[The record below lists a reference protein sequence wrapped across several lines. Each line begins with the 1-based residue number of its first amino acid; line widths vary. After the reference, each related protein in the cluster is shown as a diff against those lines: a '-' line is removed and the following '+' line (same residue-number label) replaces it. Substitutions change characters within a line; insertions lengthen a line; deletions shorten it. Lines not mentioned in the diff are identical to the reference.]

1 MDQFISCDWGT
12 SSFRLRLIDAATQK
26 VLAKTFSTQ
35 GIAAT
40 YALWKDEQN
49 MERFFFYRNYLS
61 PQITS
66 LEESAGRSLH
76 GITLII
82 SGMASSAIGMK
93 ELAYKQIP
101 FTIQP
106 QNLAVYIEQPTGL
119 FPHKIIIVSGA
130 CSANDVMRGEETI
143 LAGCDIDSL
152 SEKQLFIF
160 PGTHSKHI
168 VVEQGSVTGIKT
180 YMVGELF
187 DLLSSKSIL
196 SGSVEKHDAIVSSTA
211 FLKGVEDASVYSFLN
226 AVFHVRTNHLF
237 NELDKKDNYA
247 YLSGLLIGEE
257 LKSLPTDLPVT
268 IVSSG
273 NLAALYE
280 KALSY
285 RQHAFSITDA
295 EKALIRAQT
304 IIVDHYH

>member
-66 LEESAGRSLH
+66 LEESAGRSLR

-143 LAGCDIDSL
+143 LAGCDINSDL
-152 SEKQLFIF
+152 QKQLFIF

-168 VVEQGSVTGIKT
+168 VVEDGSITSVKT
-180 YMVGELF
+180 YMTGELF
-187 DLLSSKSIL
+187 SLLSSNSIL
-196 SGSVEKHDAIVSSTA
+196 SGSVEKHDAILSSNV
-211 FLKGVEDASVYSFLN
+211 FLKGVEDVSACSLLN
-226 AVFHVRTNHLF
+226 AVFHVRTNELF
-237 NELDKKDNYA
+237 NSLDKKSNYA

-257 LKSLPTDLPVT
+257 LKSLQKDLPVT

-273 NLAALYE
+273 DLATLYEAALLH
-280 KALSY
+280 K
-285 RQHAFSITDA
+285 QCAFSIADA
-295 EKALIRAQT
+295 DKALIKAQT
-304 IIVDHYH
+304 IIVGHYQ